1 MDSDNIIADIIPYI
15 ILLLYQFEGRKRGV
29 GRIFAPDK

>member
-15 ILLLYQFEGRKRGV
+15 ILLLYQVEGRKRGG